1 MADQEAFS
9 YNLILT
15 DNSEQIKRLTDEAIE
30 YILETV
36 GLEAEGDVIVSISSP
51 GWIPKEPIDTGN
63 LKNSITHQ
71 VYKEEKAVHIGTD
84 VEYAPYVEF
93 GTGDMGTGT
102 GKKWTYR
109 DDEGKYHKT
118 SGMAP
123 RPFLRRGIT
132 KNIKKYRQVT
142 EAILQDTFGN

>member
-1 MADQEAFS
+1 MATEDGFS
-9 YNLILT
+9 YKFTLS
-15 DNSEQIKRLTDEAIE
+15 DNSEQIKRLTDEAID
-30 YILETV
+30 YLLEAI
-36 GLEAEGDVIVSISSP
+36 GLEAEGDVVIKISSP

-71 VYKEEKAVHIGTD
+71 VVTADKAVYIGTA

-102 GKKWTYR
+102 GPKWTYR
-109 DDEGKYHKT
+109 DDEGKFHKT

-123 RPFLRRGIT
+123 RPFLRRAMT
-132 KNIKKYRQVT
+132 ENMKKYKKMAEQV
-142 EAILQDTFGN
+142 LNDTFGD

>member
-1 MADQEAFS
+1 MAKEDGFTYNFS
-9 YNLILT
+9 IS
-15 DNSEQIKRLTDEAIE
+15 DNSEQILRLTDEAID
-30 YILETV
+30 YLLEV
-36 GLEAEGDVIVSISSP
+36 IGQEAEGDVIVKISSP

-71 VYKEEKAVHIGTD
+71 VVVSEKAVYISTD

-109 DDEGKYHKT
+109 DDEGKFHKT

-123 RPFLRRGIT
+123 RPFLRKSMT
-132 KNIKKYRQVT
+132 ENMKKYRDV
-142 EAILQDTFGN
+142 AARVLNATFGD